1 MASVGKV
8 EQETVFDQGLIYIDT
23 EHISQYQEEEK
34 KVLILK
40 NSFFFTWALSTLY
53 KNYSPR

>member
-23 EHISQYQEEEK
+23 VHISQYQEEEK
-34 KVLILK
+34 KSSNIEEQFLFHLG
-40 NSFFFTWALSTLY
+40 ALY
-53 KNYSPR
+53 IV